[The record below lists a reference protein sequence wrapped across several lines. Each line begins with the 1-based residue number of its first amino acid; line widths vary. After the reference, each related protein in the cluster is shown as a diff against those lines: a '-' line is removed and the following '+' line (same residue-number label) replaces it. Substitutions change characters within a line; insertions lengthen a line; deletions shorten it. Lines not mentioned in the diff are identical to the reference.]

1 MIRVIFIFAV
11 GLGLG
16 YWVGFKDARAHKQ
29 DIVARTVARVGGQT
43 RQDVSG
49 DFDKKMQNVDPDG
62 DR

>member
-1 MIRVIFIFAV
+1 MIRVILIFAV

-16 YWVGFKDARAHKQ
+16 YWVGFKDAKTHKQ

-49 DFDKKMQNVDPDG
+49 DFDKKTQAVVEGVD
-62 DR
+62 R